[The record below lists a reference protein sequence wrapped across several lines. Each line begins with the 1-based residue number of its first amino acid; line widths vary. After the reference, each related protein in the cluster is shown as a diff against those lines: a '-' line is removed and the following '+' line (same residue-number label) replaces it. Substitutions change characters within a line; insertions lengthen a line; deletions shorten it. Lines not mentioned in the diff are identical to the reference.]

1 MPEAARGVYTAWM
14 FVAGAGYCVF
24 TPAFYLHATAPGTR
38 VAFGL
43 DARALHAFYAATL
56 AGSIAWLPLTKWHLD
71 GALPFGLVVL
81 DLWLVAA
88 GSLALLATTFALS
101 PPLPRGWRA
110 AARLGA
116 ARARGACPGRWGCRR
131 RCAACARGRGPPIS
145 RA

>member
-1 MPEAARGVYTAWM
+1 MWGGVPDAARGVYTAWM
-14 FVAGAGYCVF
+14 FVAAAGYCVF

-43 DARALHAFYAATL
+43 DARALHRSYAATL
-56 AGSIAWLPLTKWHLD
+56 AGSIAWLPLTKWHQ
-71 GALPFGLVVL
+71 GGTLPSGLVML

-101 PPLPRGWRA
+101 PPLPRSWRA

-116 ARARGACPGRWGCRR
+116 AAFCVQTVLLDAVIWPLAW
-131 RCAACARGRGPPIS
+131 
-145 RA
+145 